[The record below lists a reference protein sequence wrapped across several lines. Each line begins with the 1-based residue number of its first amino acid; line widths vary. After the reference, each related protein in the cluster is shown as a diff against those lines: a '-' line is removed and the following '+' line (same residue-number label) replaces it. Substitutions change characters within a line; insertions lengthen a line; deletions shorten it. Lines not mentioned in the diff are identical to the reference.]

1 MKQTKFL
8 TLGLSVLSGILL
20 SLPWYQSMPGV
31 IILVAFI
38 PLLFVEHILSSQE
51 KKTRCIMLHSALAI
65 AIWTTIDA
73 WWITNAAIEGLI
85 AAIIIN
91 TTIGSIVFGL
101 FHITK
106 KRLGNTAGYISLVFF
121 WIAYEHF
128 YTNAE
133 ISWPW
138 LTLGNAFAHNVHII
152 QWYEYTGVFGGS
164 LWALTTNIFL
174 FSTIHSIINKNRKK
188 VNAWIAWSLAVILAP
203 IIASSVIYK
212 TTEDTGKKATVVIL
226 QPNIDPYNEKFNGMS
241 DLEQTTILLDLA
253 QEASDSTVDFYIA
266 PETALQGN
274 IVENNLL
281 ANSSVSLVKRFIEV
295 HPKSTFIVG
304 MNSYRTYITTTKP
317 SPTARKMEGQS
328 LFYDR
333 YNSALQIN
341 RDGFQIYHKSKLVVG
356 VEKMPYIDHFPF
368 IENLALNLGGTT
380 GSLGTQPTRTVFY
393 TQNGLFR
400 TAPAICYES
409 VYGEYFAKWIKNS
422 ANIGI
427 VITNDGWWGNTP
439 GYHQHLSYAS
449 LRAIETR
456 RFIARSANTGISA
469 IINTKGEIVQQ
480 LGWWKRGFIKGE
492 VVTNDHIT
500 FYVKAGD
507 YLGRISIFLSVLMLP
522 VLLVRYLKGRKQ
534 KTEQA

>member
-1 MKQTKFL
+1 MKQSRFL
-8 TLGLSVLSGILL
+8 PLGLSIVSGILL
-20 SLPWYQSMPGV
+20 SLPWYQSMPGL
-31 IILVAFI
+31 IILVAFV
-38 PLLFVEHILSSQE
+38 PLLLAEYLLTSQE
-51 KKTRCIMLHSALAI
+51 KSTKNIVLHVAI
-65 AIWTTIDA
+65 AMAIWTVIDA
-73 WWITNAAIEGLI
+73 WWITNAAVEGLI

-91 TTIGSIVFGL
+91 TTLGSMVFGL

-138 LTLGNAFAHNVHII
+138 LTLGNAFAHNVHLI
-152 QWYEYTGVFGGS
+152 QWYEYTGVLGGT
-164 LWALTTNIFL
+164 LWALVTNIFL
-174 FSTIHSIINKNRKK
+174 FFAIQALIKKNR
-188 VNAWIAWSLAVILAP
+188 NQLLLWATWSIAATIVPIIISAVIFRN
-203 IIASSVIYK
+203 VK
-212 TTEDTGKKATVVIL
+212 ETGVKATVVIL

-241 DLEQTTILLDLA
+241 DLEQTTILLSLA

-266 PETALQGN
+266 PETALQGQ
-274 IVENNLL
+274 IMEDNLM
-281 ANSSVSLVKRFIEV
+281 ANGSVALVKHFIGM
-295 HPKSTFIVG
+295 HPDATFIVG
-304 MNSYRTYITTTKP
+304 MTSYKTYSSIKKP
-317 SPTARKMEGQS
+317 TPTARKIPGQN
-328 LFYDR
+328 LYYDR
-333 YNSALQIN
+333 FNSALQID

-356 VEKMPYIDHFPF
+356 VEKMPYINRFPF

-380 GSLGTQPTRTVFY
+380 GSLGTQSARTVFY
-393 TQNGLFR
+393 SHYGQFR
-400 TAPAICYES
+400 AAPAICYES
-409 VYGEYFAKWIKNS
+409 VYGEYFAEWIKNG

-439 GYHQHLSYAS
+439 GYHQHLSYSS

-456 RFIARSANTGISA
+456 RYIARSANTGISA

-492 VVTNDHIT
+492 VVTNDKIT

-507 YLGRISIFLSVLMLP
+507 YLGRIATMLALLMLP
-522 VLLVRYLKGRKQ
+522 VLLVQYLRRKSD
-534 KTEQA
+534 KEN